1 MSNVPEGAQRS
12 EDGYW
17 WWDGQQWQPTEEGVA
32 AGAAEDVAGADSERV
47 AARLANGYP
56 ASGEHLTDQQKSLLL
71 AEPTTAVEVETH
83 DEVEVL
89 AMEDAGH
96 ENGEAMA

>member
-32 AGAAEDVAGADSERV
+32 AGAADNAAGGDERV
-47 AARLANGYP
+47 AARLSHGYP
-56 ASGEHLTDQQKSLLL
+56 ASGDHLTDEQKTKLL
-71 AEPTTAVEVETH
+71 AEPTVAVEAVVH
-83 DEVEVL
+83 DEVQVV

-96 ENGEAMA
+96 ENGATA